1 MWVHWD
7 KWNHGIL
14 SHVSIY
20 PEPNDFIF
28 NSRLSS
34 TRIYPEL
41 LRFSCSTQGTQ
52 GVSEKQLKL
61 RFFRCFPS
69 KSTPRVGNFHIPFLQ
84 NVNKHCMRSHVIC
97 PMYIINLGYFDDFE
111 GLDYTSI
118 LRHTP
123 TRWLSLKPCIERLL
137 RFWDPICAYFR
148 DHSDVGKVKSIRK
161 ILNDPS
167 TKPILLFLIDVLTP
181 INAYNQLLQVCN
193 ESWPWDCFREFCIN
207 FDN

>member
-1 MWVHWD
+1 MLAKVEWLIVLEHWATSCVHGCHKD
-7 KWNHGIL
+7 VIIL
-14 SHVSIY
+14 
-20 PEPNDFIF
+20 FI
-28 NSRLSS
+28 S
-34 TRIYPEL
+34 TKRSEEL
-41 LRFSCSTQGTQ
+41 R
-52 GVSEKQLKL
+52 
-61 RFFRCFPS
+61 
-69 KSTPRVGNFHIPFLQ
+69 
-84 NVNKHCMRSHVIC
+84 
-97 PMYIINLGYFDDFE
+97 GYFDDFE

-193 ESWPWDCFREFCIN
+193 EP
-207 FDN
+207 